1 MLVRQYSYRQNGAD
15 SLPACLTER
24 RVAIVIVP
32 SALNVVIIGLA
43 MVIFT
48 FLWRM
53 LAAKWSENPVGQAMA
68 VAL

>member
-1 MLVRQYSYRQNGAD
+1 MIR
-15 SLPACLTER
+15 
-24 RVAIVIVP
+24 P
-32 SALNVVIIGLA
+32 SALNVVIIGFS

-53 LAAKWSENPVGQAMA
+53 LAAKLAEKGNPIGDAMA

>member
-1 MLVRQYSYRQNGAD
+1 MV
-15 SLPACLTER
+15 
-24 RVAIVIVP
+24 VP
-32 SALNVVIIGLA
+32 SALNVIVIGLM

-53 LAAKWSENPVGQAMA
+53 LAAKLSDSPVGQAMA

>member
-1 MLVRQYSYRQNGAD
+1 MI
-15 SLPACLTER
+15 T
-24 RVAIVIVP
+24 P
-32 SALNVVIIGLA
+32 SALNLVIVGLM

-53 LAAKWSENPVGQAMA
+53 LAARMSESPVGQAMA

>member
-1 MLVRQYSYRQNGAD
+1 MI
-15 SLPACLTER
+15 T
-24 RVAIVIVP
+24 P
-32 SALNVVIIGLA
+32 STLNVLIIGFS

-53 LAAKWSENPVGQAMA
+53 LAAKLAERDNPIGDAMA